1 MIAGSLI
8 SDKVPSVK
16 SSDSA
21 WSVLGWMSE
30 FKIYQ
35 LPIVDDGHYIGMVSE
50 DDILDASDLMNTI
63 GDITPSNLERVHI
76 HEQSHIYEVISTM
89 NNFQLEILPVL
100 SEEQDYMG
108 VITLR
113 DIVSQ
118 LGTMFTLHEPGGII
132 ILEIPQNG
140 YMLSEIGRI
149 TESENVK
156 VLSLY
161 ITQSSNSQS
170 YYATLKVNVEDLSR
184 LVASFN
190 RFEYN
195 VIKTFFRADQ
205 VQNYQRNLDA
215 LMNYLDI

>member
-1 MIAGSLI
+1 MIARSLI

-16 SSDSA
+16 STDSA

-35 LPIVDDGHYIGMVSE
+35 LPIVDEGYYVGMVSE
-50 DDILDASDLMNTI
+50 DDILDASDLMHTI
-63 GDITPSNLERVHI
+63 GEIQLTTQERASI
-76 HEQSHIYEVISTM
+76 HEQSHIYEVISMM
-89 NNFQLEILPVL
+89 NSFQLEILPVL
-100 SEEQDYMG
+100 SEERDYLG

-118 LGTMFTLHEPGGII
+118 LGTLFSLHEPGGVI

-149 TESENVK
+149 TESENAK

-161 ITQSSNSQS
+161 ISQAPNSLS
-170 YYATLKVNVEDLSR
+170 YYATLKVNVEDLTR

-195 VIKTFFRADQ
+195 VIKTFFRVDQ
-205 VQNYQRNLDA
+205 LQNYQRNLDA

>member
-16 SSDSA
+16 STDSA

-35 LPIVDDGHYIGMVSE
+35 LPIVDDGHYVGMVSE
-50 DDILDASDLMNTI
+50 DDILDASDLMHTI
-63 GDITPSNLERVHI
+63 GEIPLTTKERASI
-76 HEQSHIYEVISTM
+76 HEQSHIYEVISMM

-100 SEEQDYMG
+100 SEERDYLG

-118 LGTMFTLHEPGGII
+118 LGTLFSLQEPGGII

-149 TESENVK
+149 TESENAK
-156 VLSLY
+156 ILSLY
-161 ITQSSNSQS
+161 ISQAPNSQS
-170 YYATLKVNVEDLSR
+170 YYATLKVNVEDLTR

-195 VIKTFFRADQ
+195 IIKTFFRVDQ
-205 VQNYQRNLDA
+205 LQNYQRNLDA